1 MKCAEM
7 PFPIQAVVRLDQQQ
21 VAPLGLLKKT
31 SPIRTLRRLTRLI
44 TLQLVRDRLS
54 DRLLRQGFHGWPK
67 DRLVNGKVRA
77 LRQNRGYPRI
87 RLFVERE
94 SGAEI
99 TRPRLDAIVTEVR
112 GGKVARGGLQA
123 GPAWSIT
130 DALGLA
136 PGRAATA
143 GSLADQHLP
152 RH

>member
-31 SPIRTLRRLTRLI
+31 SPIRALRRLTRLI

-112 GGKVARGGLQA
+112 GGKVARGGA
-123 GPAWSIT
+123 TSWT
-130 DALGLA
+130 GLV
-136 PGRAATA
+136 
-143 GSLADQHLP
+143 DH
-152 RH
+152 